1 MRLLVKIA
9 LCLLLSI
16 PSWGYTDVLK
26 LETQTSLRDVYLIQ
40 DDDAD
45 LITVAMVIMAG
56 EVNVDGPEGLSHYLE
71 HLMFWHA
78 DDVKGES
85 IHSRD
90 GNAWVNGIVTSYYN
104 RGESS
109 ELEDMLEF
117 ARRILTP
124 PKLALN
130 FMTGERDV
138 VSREYDL
145 RVSENPDWRVL
156 TDLRKKLYDN
166 HPVSRSVIGS
176 RKSIA
181 SLTVE
186 QATAFHQAFYHSAN
200 SILIVSGDIEAQD
213 ITELIQSRFA
223 GIPDSRQSR
232 NKSDSQFWRQHSVKG
247 RIDDAN
253 EYVEKQAKSSRLI
266 YTSLSDWSSEQD
278 RTQGYYTQQ
287 FTERLLVSALE
298 GSLAKP
304 LRLDNFIVSGYELF
318 VYNHLNEQIE
328 LNIIA
333 WPDDGISIEYAAES
347 VTAALKQLGLEGVPQ
362 KTFDRIKKRWLQTA
376 KRENSNVDNLLW
388 RTWVHVS
395 SGLEPNTKSDHL
407 ERIASVTISDVN
419 SLIAALGNPQRRTI
433 GLIKGE

>member
-213 ITELIQSRFA
+213 ITEL
-223 GIPDSRQSR
+223 
-232 NKSDSQFWRQHSVKG
+232 
-247 RIDDAN
+247 